1 MLSRGERFTRLC
13 HSVRQSFMA
22 VSLFVK
28 WETGSDCLR
37 TSPQDGTA
45 DAVNTDYLEREQ
57 LLGDEMK

>member
-1 MLSRGERFTRLC
+1 
-13 HSVRQSFMA
+13 MA

-37 TSPQDGTA
+37 TSQDGTA

>member
-1 MLSRGERFTRLC
+1 
-13 HSVRQSFMA
+13 MA

-37 TSPQDGTA
+37 TTSQDGTA